1 MFRPP
6 RPSLRL
12 FALAFAVALAGCGPG
27 DAGTAKDTARGA
39 SAQSAPPSRTIGLY
53 SSLPIAWNESEDIR
67 GLLSDTAAPHWALPV
82 LRERGEVAAL
92 DSLADGAGKLPLP
105 ADGLLVLAQPRP
117 LSPQENVALDAWVL
131 AGGRVLLLADPML
144 TAHTIFAPGDP
155 RRPQDIAM
163 LSPILG
169 RWGLVLEFDDAQAA
183 GEAVARVDGAD
194 FPVNLRGGLRLSGKS
209 GDGAVGGDASGKS
222 GSASGK
228 AGDVVAACR
237 IGDGGLV
244 AECAAGKGRVVV
256 VADAAVLEN
265 PEDSRGIALRRTAF
279 ARLLDRPALSAAIA
293 Q

>member
-1 MFRPP
+1 M
-6 RPSLRL
+6 RL
-12 FALAFAVALAGCGPG
+12 FPIITVLALALSSSGCGPG
-27 DAGTAKDTARGA
+27 DAGA
-39 SAQSAPPSRTIGLY
+39 SASPSPSAPSPSPTRTIGLY

-67 GLLSDTAAPHWALPV
+67 GLLSDNAAPHWALPV

-92 DSLADGAGKLPLP
+92 DSLADGAGRLPLP

-169 RWGLVLEFDDAQAA
+169 RWGLVLEFDDGQPA
-183 GEAVARVDGAD
+183 GETVARIDGAD
-194 FPVNLRGGLRLSGKS
+194 FPVNLRGALRLSGKS

-222 GSASGK
+222 GNASGK
-228 AGDVVAACR
+228 AGDAVAACR

-244 AECAAGKGRVVV
+244 AECTAGKGRVVV

-265 PEDSRGIALRRTAF
+265 SEDSTGIALRKAAL
-279 ARLLDRPALSAAIA
+279 ARLLDRPALSAGTAP
-293 Q
+293 